1 MSLANQ
7 NLHSFAGIS
16 TGSFCVVA
24 PMYISEIAET
34 SIRGTLGTM
43 FQLLL
48 TVGILFVYVVGAF
61 VSWRSLSLLCLIVPI
76 LLFAGLWILP
86 ETPVYLLKKVSPMQ
100 TSIDL
105 LVV

>member
-1 MSLANQ
+1 
-7 NLHSFAGIS
+7 
-16 TGSFCVVA
+16 
-24 PMYISEIAET
+24 MYISEIAET